1 MSLTEG
7 QISME
12 FLAYV
17 GILLLIF
24 AIFAPIFFQQTVR
37 INLQKGRLQ
46 ANKIATILEK
56 EINTAIRFGHGYSR
70 NFTISQNIAKS
81 GYSIEI
87 YPDLRML
94 EVSWRDQRVTKQL
107 LGKNFE
113 GDLHPGQNQIR
124 NVNGKIIFNGG

>member
-70 NFTISQNIAKS
+70 NFTVSTSIAKNN
-81 GYSIEI
+81 YSIEV
-87 YPDLRML
+87 YQNLSML
-94 EVSWRDQRVTKQL
+94 EVSWRDQRATRQL
-107 LGKNFE
+107 LGKNFQ
-113 GDLHPGQNQIR
+113 GNLHPGQNQIK
-124 NVNGKIIFNGG
+124 NSNGKIIFN